1 MIRNKEKK
9 LKIVGIDIGGTMI
22 KYGLIS
28 VDGEISAGGEIP
40 TEAEKGIENLF
51 QKIFG
56 IIEVYPKEEL
66 LGIAVSGTGQIDGN
80 VGKVIGGND
89 IIPGWIG
96 TDLVK
101 MLEKKFSLPAV
112 LENDVNCAALGE
124 KWLGAG
130 KEKKDF
136 VCVTIGTG
144 IGGGIVVNDDI
155 LRGDTCVAGEFG
167 HIQIVKNGH
176 ECMCGKKGCYERY
189 ASTTALVRMVKE
201 KTGFKL
207 NGKEIFTR
215 ERAGEPIFKEI
226 VEEWIDYLTDGLST
240 ITYIFNPSLIIIGGG
255 ITKQGDYLLNRV
267 NKNLASKIGVNY
279 RKNLSIRFAEL
290 GNNAGILGAV
300 YLLSLIH
307 I

>member
-136 VCVTIGTG
+136 VCVNSET
-144 IGGGIVVNDDI
+144 
-155 LRGDTCVAGEFG
+155 
-167 HIQIVKNGH
+167 
-176 ECMCGKKGCYERY
+176 EREVY
-189 ASTTALVRMVKE
+189 TSIWR
-201 KTGFKL
+201 
-207 NGKEIFTR
+207 
-215 ERAGEPIFKEI
+215 
-226 VEEWIDYLTDGLST
+226 LS
-240 ITYIFNPSLIIIGGG
+240 
-255 ITKQGDYLLNRV
+255 R
-267 NKNLASKIGVNY
+267 
-279 RKNLSIRFAEL
+279 
-290 GNNAGILGAV
+290 
-300 YLLSLIH
+300 
-307 I
+307 